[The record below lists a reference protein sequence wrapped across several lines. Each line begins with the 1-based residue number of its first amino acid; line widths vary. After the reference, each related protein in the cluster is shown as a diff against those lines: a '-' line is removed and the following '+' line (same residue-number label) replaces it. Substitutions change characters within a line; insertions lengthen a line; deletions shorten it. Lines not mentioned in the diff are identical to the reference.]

1 MQSFEHV
8 AVIAKP
14 DGNIACYVQELVKI
28 IERSGCTPHLDENAR
43 AHMPNPGSYHSG
55 PVSELARDCE
65 AAIAIGGDGTMLG
78 AARMVAPYGIPVIGI
93 NAGRLGFITDIVI
106 EDMHRL
112 VPSMLSGHY
121 VVDKRSL
128 LEGEVYRNGEKLFQ
142 EHGVNDIGISHGRA
156 LGMVEYTVYVDGQ
169 QMAVQHADGV
179 IVSTATGS
187 TAYAMA
193 AGGPIMHPQCKNM
206 LMVPVAPHTL
216 SNRPIV
222 LSSRS
227 IIDIE
232 LNETRSAVAS
242 FDAQVLF
249 DVAAGD
255 VLRIYVSP
263 YTFTML
269 HPVGYNHFDL
279 LRRKLKWNYLPKA
292 ERPIHTPVHKQTAP
306 AVIRAPVPLA
316 ARTNPPPRG

>member
-14 DGNIACYVQELVKI
+14 NGNIACYVQELIKI
-28 IERSGCTPHLDENAR
+28 IEKNGCKPYLDENAIR
-43 AHMPNPGSYHSG
+43 HMPQPGLYESG
-55 PVSELARDCE
+55 PVHEIARECE

-78 AARMVAPYGIPVIGI
+78 AARMLAPYSLPVIGI

-106 EDMHRL
+106 EDMRRL
-112 VPSMLSGHY
+112 VPSMLTGHY
-121 VVDKRSL
+121 TVDSRSML
-128 LEGEVYRNGEKLFQ
+128 AGEVYRNGEKLFQ
-142 EHGVNDIGISHGRA
+142 EHSVNDIGISHGRA
-156 LGMVEYTVYVDGQ
+156 LGMVEYTVYVDGL

-206 LMVPVAPHTL
+206 LLVPVAPHTL

-227 IIDIE
+227 VIDIE
-232 LNETRSAVAS
+232 VNETRSAVAS

-249 DVAAGD
+249 DVVAGD
-255 VLRIYVSP
+255 VLRVYVSP

-292 ERPIHTPVHKQTAP
+292 ERPIHTPVDKQTAP
-306 AVIRAPVPLA
+306 AVIRAPVPVSKN
-316 ARTNPPPRG
+316 R

>member
-1 MQSFEHV
+1 MFRKV
-8 AVIAKP
+8 AIFVKPTESLAGPLTALISVIRKASAEVFL
-14 DGNIACYVQELVKI
+14 D
-28 IERSGCTPHLDENAR
+28 ERSAQTLGER
-43 AHMPNPGSYHSG
+43 AGHRGYTRA
-55 PVSELARDCE
+55 ELGELCDLAVVL
-65 AAIAIGGDGTMLG
+65 GGDGTMLG
-78 AARMVAPYGIPVIGI
+78 VARSLAPFGTPIVGV

-121 VVDKRSL
+121 TSDTRSM
-128 LEGEVYRNGEKLFQ
+128 LEGEVYRNGQKLFQ
-142 EHGVNDIGISHGRA
+142 EHSVNDIGISHGRA
-156 LGMVEYTVYVDGQ
+156 LGMVEYTVYVDGL

-206 LMVPVAPHTL
+206 LLVPVAPHTL

-222 LSSRS
+222 LSSHS

-232 LNETRSAVAS
+232 VNETRSAVAS

-249 DVAAGD
+249 DVMAGD
-255 VLRIYVSP
+255 VLRVYVSP
-263 YTFTML
+263 YSFTML

-292 ERPIHTPVHKQTAP
+292 ERPIHTPVDKQTA
-306 AVIRAPVPLA
+306 AAIIRAPVPVDK
-316 ARTNPPPRG
+316 NN

>member
-8 AVIAKP
+8 AIIAKP
-14 DGNIACYVQELVKI
+14 DGNIACYVQELIKI
-28 IERSGCTPHLDENAR
+28 IEKTGCRPYLDENAVR
-43 AHMPNPGSYHSG
+43 HMPNPSRYESGSVH
-55 PVSELARDCE
+55 EIARECE
-65 AAIAIGGDGTMLG
+65 VAIAIGGDGTMLG
-78 AARMVAPYGIPVIGI
+78 AARMLAPYGLPVIGI

-121 VVDKRSL
+121 TSDNRSM
-128 LEGEVYRNGEKLFQ
+128 LEGEVYRNGQKLFQ
-142 EHGVNDIGISHGRA
+142 EHSVNDIGISHGRA
-156 LGMVEYTVYVDGQ
+156 LGMVEYTVYVDGL

-206 LMVPVAPHTL
+206 LLVPVAPHTL

-222 LSSRS
+222 LSSHS

-232 LNETRSAVAS
+232 VNETRSAVAS

-249 DVAAGD
+249 DVMAGD
-255 VLRIYVSP
+255 VLRVYVSP
-263 YTFTML
+263 YSFTML

-292 ERPIHTPVHKQTAP
+292 ERPIHTPVDKQTA
-306 AVIRAPVPLA
+306 AAIIRAPVPVDK
-316 ARTNPPPRG
+316 NN

>member
-14 DGNIACYVQELVKI
+14 DGNIACYVQELIKI
-28 IERSGCTPHLDENAR
+28 IERAGCTPHLDENAIR
-43 AHMPNPGSYHSG
+43 HMPHPERYASG
-55 PVSELARDCE
+55 PVSELAHSCE

-121 VVDKRSL
+121 VVDKRSML
-128 LEGEVYRNGEKLFQ
+128 MGEVFRHGEKLFQ
-142 EHGVNDIGISHGRA
+142 EQSVNDIGISHGRA
-156 LGMVEYTVYVDGQ
+156 LGMVEYTVYVDGL

-227 IIDIE
+227 VIDIE
-232 LNETRSAVAS
+232 VNETRSAVAS

-249 DVAAGD
+249 DVIAGD
-255 VLRIYVSP
+255 VLRVRVSP
-263 YTFTML
+263 HTFTML

-292 ERPIHTPVHKQTAP
+292 ERPIHTPVNKQTAP
-306 AVIRAPVPLA
+306 AVIHAPLSVKD
-316 ARTNPPPRG
+316 

>member
-14 DGNIACYVQELVKI
+14 NGNIACYVQELIKI
-28 IERSGCTPHLDENAR
+28 IEKNGCKPYLDENAIR
-43 AHMPNPGSYHSG
+43 HMPQPGRYESG
-55 PVSELARDCE
+55 PVHEIARECE

-78 AARMVAPYGIPVIGI
+78 AARMLAPYSLPVIGI

-106 EDMHRL
+106 EDMRRL
-112 VPSMLSGHY
+112 VPSMLTGHY
-121 VVDKRSL
+121 TVDSRSML
-128 LEGEVYRNGEKLFQ
+128 AGEVYRNGEKLFQ
-142 EHGVNDIGISHGRA
+142 EHSVNDIGISHGRA
-156 LGMVEYTVYVDGQ
+156 LGMVEYTVYVDGL

-206 LMVPVAPHTL
+206 LLVPVAPHTL

-222 LSSRS
+222 LSSHS

-232 LNETRSAVAS
+232 VNETRSAVAS

-249 DVAAGD
+249 DVMAGD
-255 VLRIYVSP
+255 VLRVYVSP
-263 YTFTML
+263 YSFTML

-292 ERPIHTPVHKQTAP
+292 ERPIHTPVDKQTA
-306 AVIRAPVPLA
+306 AAIIRAPVPVDK
-316 ARTNPPPRG
+316 NN